1 MSLPTFTVK
10 NNEEE
15 EQNLLSLYTYLIN
28 LSYDCWMKAGELLFC
43 VARNT
48 KHYQLF
54 FEWLLDLE
62 RFPLSSGGRRK
73 ECNEERDMRGS
84 KPPTDGR
91 ASSTISPYH
100 MNGNRPSKPQPFW
113 TNSHKERRR
122 LRSTPTY
129 HGVLSSTNTCMM
141 NNSSLSFIHGHSSS
155 SRFTPES
162 ILSWRW
168 VYKENGFKMSVSLG
182 KQGRRSWKETRE
194 TVVTAS
200 LWCGFVTFSFG
211 MIGESVYPVWGC

>member
-1 MSLPTFTVK
+1 METGG
-10 NNEEE
+10 
-15 EQNLLSLYTYLIN
+15 LIQTW
-28 LSYDCWMKAGELLFC
+28 SS
-43 VARNT
+43 
-48 KHYQLF
+48 
-54 FEWLLDLE
+54 
-62 RFPLSSGGRRK
+62 LSSEGRRK
-73 ECNEERDMRGS
+73 GCNEEWDMRGS

-91 ASSTISPYH
+91 ASTTTSPRH
-100 MNGNRPSKPQPFW
+100 RNDNRPSTPQPLW

-122 LRSTPTY
+122 LRSTPAH
-129 HGVLSSTNTCMM
+129 HGVLSSTNTCMI
-141 NNSSLSFIHGHSSS
+141 NNSSLSFIHGHNSSS
-155 SRFTPES
+155 SFTPES

-211 MIGESVYPVWGC
+211 MIGEFVYPVRGC